1 MFKKLFASGLVF
13 FFSLGLF
20 KYADAHVTINPKAVE
35 PGSYEKV
42 DVRVPVEQKDH
53 TEKVELD
60 IPKEVQVSNIQSVE
74 GYKYSLDKDKKGNIT
89 KITWKAKDKGIG
101 PNEFIEFPL
110 LVESPKEEGTYSF
123 KAVQTYDNKDK
134 VKWTGKANSEHPAPT
149 LEVEK
154 NANAVT
160 VKEDNA
166 KKDERSQS
174 SSGGSIALWIISLV
188 AIILSLVAL
197 FKHARNK

>member
-20 KYADAHVTINPKAVE
+20 KYADAHVTT
-35 PGSYEKV
+35 GSTAFGFIVTCASAYLNKPSEKKNTDDKSKSSWTWILWKSGCSSTCWTKRSYWKNRIRYSKRFDTCTSFGISNSIFSV
-42 DVRVPVEQKDH
+42 WSFCSTGTRK
-53 TEKVELD
+53 KIELD
-60 IPKEVQVSNIQSVE
+60 IPKEVQVSNIQPVE

-123 KAVQTYDNKDK
+123 KAVQTY
-134 VKWTGKANSEHPAPT
+134 G
-149 LEVEK
+149 L
-154 NANAVT
+154 
-160 VKEDNA
+160 
-166 KKDERSQS
+166 
-174 SSGGSIALWIISLV
+174 L
-188 AIILSLVAL
+188 
-197 FKHARNK
+197 

>member
-1 MFKKLFASGLVF
+1 M
-13 FFSLGLF
+13 
-20 KYADAHVTINPKAVE
+20 
-35 PGSYEKV
+35 
-42 DVRVPVEQKDH
+42 
-53 TEKVELD
+53 
-60 IPKEVQVSNIQSVE
+60 
-74 GYKYSLDKDKKGNIT
+74 
-89 KITWKAKDKGIG
+89 
-101 PNEFIEFPL
+101 
-110 LVESPKEEGTYSF
+110 
-123 KAVQTYDNKDK
+123 
-134 VKWTGKANSEHPAPT
+134 
-149 LEVEK
+149 EK